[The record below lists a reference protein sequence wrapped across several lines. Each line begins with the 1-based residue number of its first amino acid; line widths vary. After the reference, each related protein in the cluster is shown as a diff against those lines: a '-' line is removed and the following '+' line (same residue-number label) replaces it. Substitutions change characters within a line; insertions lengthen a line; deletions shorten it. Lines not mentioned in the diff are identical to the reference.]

1 MENPFQI
8 FDSIREAYLR
18 YLDSP
23 FRLRY
28 EALLNERR
36 ALLDRDGQLYRE
48 PLYEPMSPYEFSGM
62 TAIEAARELGV
73 SPASG
78 EFIVQKLF
86 EPHSDGRPRQ
96 LYSHQLEAW
105 RRSREGRSVVVTS
118 GTGSG
123 KTECYLL
130 PILASLVEEAEIN
143 WTTLCPAQPSG
154 YWWNQQ
160 GVHPSFQ
167 RTYEQG
173 TRAVAIRAL
182 LLYPLNALIED
193 QLGRIREA
201 CDSRVPRA
209 WINSHLRGHR
219 FWFGRYNANTPV
231 PGRPENERK
240 AQDLKRRLKT
250 MEREW
255 GRALA
260 SATTKGE
267 QILSFFQDPAGAEM
281 WSRWDIQEAPPDIL
295 ITNYSML
302 NIMLMRDVENS
313 IFEHTKQWLE
323 ADRINHH
330 FHLVVDE
337 LHSYRGTPGTEV
349 GYLLRALFERLDLS
363 PDSPQLRIIATSASI
378 EEDASSRTYLQE
390 FFGRGRD
397 YFDIIPGRRRT
408 FASSITNLSAH
419 AATFAAFAT
428 DADNPQVSRDV
439 AATALAQRL
448 GVSLH
453 QVSPEGKLD
462 ECLTSIGAYEPVRLA
477 TAARPFTKLELADRL
492 FSGSTNGERAVEGLM
507 RALIV
512 ARNEHGVA
520 PLPIRAHFFFHNA
533 GRLWACVNPNCTS
546 PACAG
551 RAALAVAGEE
561 MPPLG
566 RLYTEPLP
574 RCESCGARV
583 LELLYCQPCGEVFLG
598 GFKKELE
605 NEPNCFYLSPDYPN
619 LDRIP
624 DRSTSLKR
632 TFEEY
637 ALFWPAAGKRLFRT
651 NNVANNRWTWTED
664 NETGYQWMSAQLL
677 HRQGRLSWPAQAPGA
692 DRTLGFIFQS
702 PNAEA
707 NAFASRCPHCGEN
720 WSGMR
725 ASSSPIRDM
734 GSGFQRIVQLLCD
747 GLVREMEG
755 LQNRKLV
762 LFSDSRQDAAKLS
775 TGIKT
780 AHYLDV
786 VRQIVFHRLA
796 ELEQNAVAE
805 HIVANRIFN
814 QGREFLD
821 LQRRMLSGGLLPTDL
836 PRYTQLV
843 SGLPPGV
850 VQSIIAFATGGGS
863 EPQVLS
869 APTPPANWTS
879 LRFDPLCEVVRARLL
894 TIGMNPG
901 GPKASLARWKPN
913 YNTTEIRWEDLIDWT
928 SSPKQYKRYDQ
939 LNSFERDLQAKIEDS
954 LMSCIVKDV
963 LFGAGSRDFESLRL
977 GVLWIRETPPSGTDE
992 ETAAAVI
999 RILLGRGRRWFG
1011 SGKEGR
1017 LEPSRI
1023 VKQYLAAIAA
1033 VSGETVLALTQRVEA
1048 ILGASLTQWLVHPR
1062 TLVVL
1067 APRPD
1072 ANSCVSVYA
1081 CRRCGRTHLHRA
1093 AGVCTRCCAP
1103 LESAPRMESVVGTI
1117 NDFYEFLARCD
1128 KPEFRLN
1135 CVELTGQTDPDDRR
1149 KRQRLFQE
1157 VLMEDENEIVAG
1169 VDLLSVTTTMEA
1181 GVDIG
1186 SLQGLGLA
1194 NMPPVRFNYQQ
1205 RVGRAGRRGLGLSIA
1220 LTLCR
1225 GRSHDEYYF
1234 ERPELITADPPPPPY
1249 VDVSRNEIAQRVVS
1263 KEVLRRAFRG
1273 IPREED
1279 EGQLGGD
1286 VHGEFGTVIQWQMT
1300 NRTRV
1305 EQWIQNH
1312 RAEIEGICRV
1322 ILYRTDM
1329 DNDAGRLAMANYI
1342 AGGLIPAIDLAAV
1355 TEEGVTGDALGK
1367 RCASRGV
1374 LPMFGF
1380 PTKVRLLYHQRPHI
1394 FVHKGTIDRDLDIA
1408 ISQFAPGA
1416 QTVKDDLLH
1425 TSIGIVEF
1433 APQGDEMIEVQD
1445 PLRNPRPVG
1454 ICRQCQGLVTVNPIP
1469 GPCPYCAA
1477 AFNDKDGYSITQIN
1491 QPPGFCSLW
1500 RPLAEFDGN
1509 FEFTPRALR
1518 ARIAAEQHSPRS
1530 QRNFIVDSL
1539 PQCRVHKINDNEG
1552 KNFEFQKWD
1561 GHEIYYT
1568 DAGVDQAIMQLPRE
1582 EQPFAQTRRPTPA
1595 PNTQPLVRALAS
1607 ISTTDV
1613 LTAGLAEVPVGL
1625 TLNPAIDEAKAAW
1638 YSFGFMIRR
1647 AASVRLDVAESEI
1660 DMGIQP
1666 FRDFSVPFDPPSAKI
1681 FLSDT
1686 LENGAGYSALLGD
1699 PNEFEGLLLLI
1710 LGQHPV
1716 RGAQFHGP
1724 LVSEN
1729 HQLDC
1734 ATSCHRCLRE
1744 FGNMAYHTI
1753 LDWRLGF
1760 DMARLAMD
1768 ATVAVDFAQD
1778 YWVSLLARQAPPYL
1792 EAFEFQVEILEGVYC
1807 GIDETRG
1814 EAVVITHPLWDL
1826 NPANFCERLA
1836 GVLSSLEVRGLSPK
1850 CISAFRAFRFPF
1862 ELPA

>member
-1 MENPFQI
+1 
-8 FDSIREAYLR
+8 
-18 YLDSP
+18 
-23 FRLRY
+23 
-28 EALLNERR
+28 
-36 ALLDRDGQLYRE
+36 
-48 PLYEPMSPYEFSGM
+48 
-62 TAIEAARELGV
+62 
-73 SPASG
+73 
-78 EFIVQKLF
+78 
-86 EPHSDGRPRQ
+86 
-96 LYSHQLEAW
+96 
-105 RRSREGRSVVVTS
+105 
-118 GTGSG
+118 
-123 KTECYLL
+123 
-130 PILASLVEEAEIN
+130 
-143 WTTLCPAQPSG
+143 
-154 YWWNQQ
+154 
-160 GVHPSFQ
+160 
-167 RTYEQG
+167 
-173 TRAVAIRAL
+173 
-182 LLYPLNALIED
+182 
-193 QLGRIREA
+193 
-201 CDSRVPRA
+201 
-209 WINSHLRGHR
+209 
-219 FWFGRYNANTPV
+219 
-231 PGRPENERK
+231 
-240 AQDLKRRLKT
+240 
-250 MEREW
+250 
-255 GRALA
+255 
-260 SATTKGE
+260 
-267 QILSFFQDPAGAEM
+267 
-281 WSRWDIQEAPPDIL
+281 
-295 ITNYSML
+295 
-302 NIMLMRDVENS
+302 
-313 IFEHTKQWLE
+313 
-323 ADRINHH
+323 
-330 FHLVVDE
+330 
-337 LHSYRGTPGTEV
+337 
-349 GYLLRALFERLDLS
+349 
-363 PDSPQLRIIATSASI
+363 
-378 EEDASSRTYLQE
+378 
-390 FFGRGRD
+390 
-397 YFDIIPGRRRT
+397 
-408 FASSITNLSAH
+408 
-419 AATFAAFAT
+419 
-428 DADNPQVSRDV
+428 
-439 AATALAQRL
+439 
-448 GVSLH
+448 
-453 QVSPEGKLD
+453 
-462 ECLTSIGAYEPVRLA
+462 
-477 TAARPFTKLELADRL
+477 
-492 FSGSTNGERAVEGLM
+492 
-507 RALIV
+507 
-512 ARNEHGVA
+512 
-520 PLPIRAHFFFHNA
+520 
-533 GRLWACVNPNCTS
+533 
-546 PACAG
+546 
-551 RAALAVAGEE
+551 
-561 MPPLG
+561 
-566 RLYTEPLP
+566 
-574 RCESCGARV
+574 
-583 LELLYCQPCGEVFLG
+583 
-598 GFKKELE
+598 
-605 NEPNCFYLSPDYPN
+605 
-619 LDRIP
+619 
-624 DRSTSLKR
+624 
-632 TFEEY
+632 
-637 ALFWPAAGKRLFRT
+637 
-651 NNVANNRWTWTED
+651 
-664 NETGYQWMSAQLL
+664 
-677 HRQGRLSWPAQAPGA
+677 
-692 DRTLGFIFQS
+692 
-702 PNAEA
+702 
-707 NAFASRCPHCGEN
+707 
-720 WSGMR
+720 
-725 ASSSPIRDM
+725 
-734 GSGFQRIVQLLCD
+734 
-747 GLVREMEG
+747 
-755 LQNRKLV
+755 
-762 LFSDSRQDAAKLS
+762 
-775 TGIKT
+775 
-780 AHYLDV
+780 
-786 VRQIVFHRLA
+786 
-796 ELEQNAVAE
+796 
-805 HIVANRIFN
+805 
-814 QGREFLD
+814 
-821 LQRRMLSGGLLPTDL
+821 
-836 PRYTQLV
+836 
-843 SGLPPGV
+843 
-850 VQSIIAFATGGGS
+850 
-863 EPQVLS
+863 
-869 APTPPANWTS
+869 
-879 LRFDPLCEVVRARLL
+879 
-894 TIGMNPG
+894 
-901 GPKASLARWKPN
+901 
-913 YNTTEIRWEDLIDWT
+913 
-928 SSPKQYKRYDQ
+928 
-939 LNSFERDLQAKIEDS
+939 
-954 LMSCIVKDV
+954 
-963 LFGAGSRDFESLRL
+963 
-977 GVLWIRETPPSGTDE
+977 
-992 ETAAAVI
+992 
-999 RILLGRGRRWFG
+999 
-1011 SGKEGR
+1011 
-1017 LEPSRI
+1017 
-1023 VKQYLAAIAA
+1023 
-1033 VSGETVLALTQRVEA
+1033 
-1048 ILGASLTQWLVHPR
+1048 
-1062 TLVVL
+1062 
-1067 APRPD
+1067 
-1072 ANSCVSVYA
+1072 
-1081 CRRCGRTHLHRA
+1081 
-1093 AGVCTRCCAP
+1093 
-1103 LESAPRMESVVGTI
+1103 MESVVGTI

-1734 ATSCHRCLRE
+1734 ATSCHRCLCE